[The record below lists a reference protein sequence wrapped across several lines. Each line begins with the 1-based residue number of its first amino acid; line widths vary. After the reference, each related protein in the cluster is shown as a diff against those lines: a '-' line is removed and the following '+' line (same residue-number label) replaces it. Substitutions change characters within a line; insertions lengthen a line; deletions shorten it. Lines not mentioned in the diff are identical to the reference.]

1 MTLENRKIKNKNMGE
16 ISPFSVFVILV
27 KKKPIMSW
35 SDEGL
40 MNVFT
45 ETLNANN
52 SVTTFKKFC
61 IFIVICAD
69 F

>member
-1 MTLENRKIKNKNMGE
+1 MGE

-27 KKKPIMSW
+27 KKKNIMSW

-45 ETLNANN
+45 ETLNANK

>member
-1 MTLENRKIKNKNMGE
+1 MGE
-16 ISPFSVFVILV
+16 IFPFSVFVILV
-27 KKKPIMSW
+27 KKTNIMSW

>member
-1 MTLENRKIKNKNMGE
+1 MGE

-35 SDEGL
+35 SDEAL

-45 ETLNANN
+45 ETLNANK

>member
-1 MTLENRKIKNKNMGE
+1 MEE

-27 KKKPIMSW
+27 KKNIMSW
-35 SDEGL
+35 SDEAL

-45 ETLNANN
+45 LNANK
-52 SVTTFKKFC
+52 SVTTFKKLC

>member
-1 MTLENRKIKNKNMGE
+1 
-16 ISPFSVFVILV
+16 
-27 KKKPIMSW
+27 MSW

-45 ETLNANN
+45 ETLNANK

>member
-1 MTLENRKIKNKNMGE
+1 MGE

-27 KKKPIMSW
+27 KKNPIMSW
-35 SDEGL
+35 SDEAL

-45 ETLNANN
+45 ETLNANK

>member
-1 MTLENRKIKNKNMGE
+1 MGE

-45 ETLNANN
+45 ETLNANK

>member
-1 MTLENRKIKNKNMGE
+1 
-16 ISPFSVFVILV
+16 
-27 KKKPIMSW
+27 MSW
-35 SDEGL
+35 SDEAL

-45 ETLNANN
+45 LNANK

-69 F
+69 FWQSIYKLN

>member
-1 MTLENRKIKNKNMGE
+1 MEE

-27 KKKPIMSW
+27 KKNIMSW
-35 SDEGL
+35 SDEAL

-45 ETLNANN
+45 LNANK
-52 SVTTFKKFC
+52 SVTTFRKFC
-61 IFIVICAD
+61 VFIVICAD

>member
-1 MTLENRKIKNKNMGE
+1 MGE

-27 KKKPIMSW
+27 KKKNIMSW

>member
-1 MTLENRKIKNKNMGE
+1 MEE

-27 KKKPIMSW
+27 KKKKKTIMSW
-35 SDEGL
+35 SDEAL
-40 MNVFT
+40 TNVFT
-45 ETLNANN
+45 ETLNANK

-61 IFIVICAD
+61 ISIVICAD